1 MHLHLKS
8 TRTKLPQPL
17 QIAVLNHIT
26 TSLEGYLRA
35 EPHKFLQRD
44 LYNPT
49 ARKIAIIS

>member
-26 TSLEGYLRA
+26 TSLEGHLRA
-35 EPHKFLQRD
+35 KPHKFLQRD
-44 LYNPT
+44 PCSLT
-49 ARKIAIIS
+49 ARKIANFS